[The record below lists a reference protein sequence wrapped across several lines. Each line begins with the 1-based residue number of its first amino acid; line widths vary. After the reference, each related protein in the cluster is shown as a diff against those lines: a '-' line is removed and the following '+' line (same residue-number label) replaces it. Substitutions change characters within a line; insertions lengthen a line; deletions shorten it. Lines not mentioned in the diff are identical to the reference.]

1 MEGEDEVSEILDKLS
16 QEAKALKT
24 KRDELRV
31 QLDLGKMEARDR
43 WEQAEKSWDEFEEK
57 LNVVAHETGEAL
69 RDVGKS
75 TKRVLEEIREHY
87 REIRK
92 LI

>member
-1 MEGEDEVSEILDKLS
+1 MSEILDKLS
-16 QEAKALKT
+16 QEAQELKT
-24 KRDELRV
+24 KRDQLRV
-31 QLDLGKMEARDR
+31 QLDLGRMDARDR
-43 WEQAEKSWDEFEEK
+43 WQKAEKSWDELEEK
-57 LNVVAHETGEAL
+57 LKVVAHETGEAL

-92 LI
+92 LV